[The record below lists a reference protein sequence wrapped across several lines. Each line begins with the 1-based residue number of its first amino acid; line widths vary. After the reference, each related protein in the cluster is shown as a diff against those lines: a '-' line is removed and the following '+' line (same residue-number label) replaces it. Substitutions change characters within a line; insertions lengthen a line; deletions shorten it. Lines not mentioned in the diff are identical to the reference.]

1 MTSPVKLIPTNKK
14 DGFIAPEHTGIYQRE
29 FEVLFLRDLND
40 QVTSMQL
47 QVVTL
52 NATL

>member
-1 MTSPVKLIPTNKK
+1 LIPTNKK
-14 DGFIAPEHTGIYQRE
+14 DRFIAPEHKGVYQRE
-29 FEVLFLRDLND
+29 FEVLFIRDINN